1 MKFELPVGQ
10 EALLSERERLEGL
23 LAASE
28 DWRALVQL
36 KSRQERGEG
45 LSAVNAARL
54 EALLVDA
61 LTENPVYGR
70 YRAVSDA
77 LGGTASKGSPISI
90 GSHGVAEQSVDD
102 LTRIRGIDPE
112 TARRLR
118 GLGVW
123 TYSQVAEWT
132 SMDIHRVATELGIG
146 KLIHSQNWIEQ
157 AALLAL
163 ANPRADAAKKQSP
176 VAAASPKSGQQFVQP
191 IVLPKQEPLPV
202 PPVAA
207 RAALIEAVMR
217 GAPVASPAPAPPQQ
231 LRPAEP
237 TPPAQVAPPVSTAA
251 SRPEPVSV
259 TPPPRNPPAAL
270 RVVTLSPEPVSPEPV
285 SVAAP
290 IVPVA
295 AELPLAPPPRPFVVT
310 RDSLPASQPTS
321 PLATP
326 PVVVNPP
333 IVNAPAINL
342 VTKPAASFAPP
353 LPPALQAT
361 SGTAAAVPAMTIT
374 EAIAYAAAAARSS
387 QRPSADTPAMPPV
400 STVPVSSGTNG
411 AHRLVSE
418 APKSLAEPPPIPSMI
433 RVAGPPPNIPP
444 PLPADFKPAEL
455 KAEEPAPKPR
465 QVKFDTPRALTID
478 RDREDIG
485 GFNANVEEASVEIV
499 RRTVAAAPI
508 PPKAALAAAVAAAQ
522 AAQPADAPRLATPIG
537 RFLKALT
544 GA

>member
-77 LGGTASKGSPISI
+77 LGGTGSKASPISI

-102 LTRIRGIDPE
+102 LTRIRGIDAE

-176 VAAASPKSGQQFVQP
+176 VAAASQKSGQQFVQP

-231 LRPAEP
+231 LRPAEAIR
-237 TPPAQVAPPVSTAA
+237 PAQVSPPVSTAA

-270 RVVTLSPEPVSPEPV
+270 RVITVSPEPVSPEPV

-310 RDSLPASQPTS
+310 RGSLPASQPAL

-326 PVVVNPP
+326 PV
-333 IVNAPAINL
+333 VNAPAINL

-353 LPPALQAT
+353 LPPVPQPAT
-361 SGTAAAVPAMTIT
+361 GTAAAVPAMTIT

-387 QRPSADTPAMPPV
+387 QRPSADAPATP
-400 STVPVSSGTNG
+400 PVSSGSNG
-411 AHRLVSE
+411 AHKPVSE
-418 APKSLAEPPPIPSMI
+418 SPKTLAEPPPIPSMI

-444 PLPADFKPAEL
+444 PLPADFKPAEQ
-455 KAEEPAPKPR
+455 KFEDPAPKPR

-478 RDREDIG
+478 RDREEIG

-499 RRTVAAAPI
+499 RRPAAAAPI